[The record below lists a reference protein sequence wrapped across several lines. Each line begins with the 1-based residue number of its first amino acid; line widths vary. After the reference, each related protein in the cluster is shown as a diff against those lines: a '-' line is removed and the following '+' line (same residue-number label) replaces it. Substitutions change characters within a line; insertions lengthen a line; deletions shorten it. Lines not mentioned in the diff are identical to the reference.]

1 MALLPGTFSA
11 TKKDGTIYFRSS
23 ITYKN
28 KHISLGSYNTEQEAS
43 NAYQEAANLLACTA
57 ISLEH
62 HSDKNCLPFE
72 KWVSLINFRDNGI
85 YCKTPIYVT
94 TTHFLYYF
102 NKEEQLKFD
111 VDDLFYYSKH
121 KIQRRGGHLFVAE
134 YGMQVNILSR
144 YGIKNF
150 AVEGRDY
157 RFVNGDTSDFR
168 YRNIEIINKY
178 HGVFQIQEKGVF
190 TYLVKIHINGDYLVG
205 KYNTEAEAAVAYNK
219 AATLLQEQG
228 VQKNFPKNYV
238 IELNE
243 IEYAS
248 LYNKVSISKKIRN
261 YKKDCNY
268 SEGAIRKMPDV
279 HNG

>member
-1 MALLPGTFSA
+1 MGGFSMTRLPGVFVV
-11 TKKDGTIYFRSS
+11 TKTDGTSYYRSS
-23 ITYKN
+23 ITHKN
-28 KHISLGSYNTEQEAS
+28 KHISLGSYNTEQEAAK
-43 NAYQEAANLLACTA
+43 AYEEARKLLSSPSVT
-57 ISLEH
+57 INN
-62 HSDKNCLPFE
+62 HSTRNHLPFE
-72 KWVSLINFRDNGI
+72 KWVSLVNFRDNGI
-85 YCKTPIYVT
+85 YSKTPIYIT
-94 TTHFLYYF
+94 TNYFLYYF
-102 NKEEQLKFD
+102 SKEEQFKFD

-178 HGVFQIQEKGVF
+178 HGVFQIQEKGLF
-190 TYLVKIHINGDYLVG
+190 IYLVKIHVNGNYLVG
-205 KYNTEAEAAVAYNK
+205 KYATEAEAAVAYNK

-228 VQKNFPKNYV
+228 VKKNFPKNYV
-238 IELNE
+238 MELNE

-261 YKKDCNY
+261 Y
-268 SEGAIRKMPDV
+268 SEGNVI
-279 HNG
+279 